1 MSRQNKIERAKE
13 ELIQKYLEETKVDR
27 NIDVVEQALER
38 ALEDTTPERA
48 GSPWKNKPKAE
59 PESEWFDGG

>member
-1 MSRQNKIERAKE
+1 MSRQNKIEQFKE
-13 ELIQKYLEETKVDR
+13 ELIQKYLEEANVARK
-27 NIDVVEQALER
+27 IDVVEQALER

-59 PESEWFDGG
+59 PEEEWI